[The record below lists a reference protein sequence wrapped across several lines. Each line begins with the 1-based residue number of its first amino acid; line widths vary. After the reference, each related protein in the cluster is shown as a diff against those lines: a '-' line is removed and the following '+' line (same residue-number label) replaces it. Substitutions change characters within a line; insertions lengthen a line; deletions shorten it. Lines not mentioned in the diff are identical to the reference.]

1 MITFKALGAIVLHGP
16 QGPADKLLAQPKR
29 LALLSWLALASP
41 RGPHRRDRLLA
52 LFWPESDEARARNSL
67 SQAIYHLRQELEP
80 ELLIGRGAETL
91 GLDFARLECDVLAF
105 EQAAAAGRWRAVRTA
120 YQGELLPGLHLSGA
134 PEFERWLERER
145 QRLAGIAFDAGWRAA
160 TDAECRADAAEAAE
174 AARWAAGLLPYD
186 EEALRRLLGVLDRA
200 GDRAGLLEAYEAFA
214 QRLGQEFGERPAPE
228 TAALVAQARSRRPT
242 MQDAVPTA
250 LDAPSGPATASAEHV
265 PSEPVARR
273 RRVPLGLVAV
283 GALLVVLSPVLL
295 ARRHAKASIPP
306 VRRAVA
312 VMPFMTHGE
321 PSLAYVGDGI
331 GALLE
336 AKLDG
341 AGGARLV
348 DPHAVRG
355 LLVPRSGDTGGA
367 ALTLETAR
375 RLRAT
380 HYVTGDVT
388 VVGDRV
394 QVRAELRNATGAGDV
409 LKAAAVSGAR
419 DSLFALADAVALQ
432 LLPDVAGLGRR
443 ESQAAGAA
451 GTTSLD
457 AFRAFLDGEAAMA
470 AGRYAEAADRFA
482 GAVAFDSGFA
492 IAAYRGATALDWAS
506 HSGREI
512 LAMLALADRGRA
524 RLSIRQAR
532 LLDAAT
538 AYYRQDG
545 DAAEHVLAEM
555 VADDPDAIEAWFLLG
570 ETRFHL
576 GPARGHSWREARLP
590 FERVV
595 ALDPDDP
602 EALLHLAR
610 LAAADRD
617 RPRLQAL
624 ADAVLPKLRGT
635 VRGWELEGLRAY
647 VSGDGSR
654 IADFRRGL
662 ASAPPGAAQE
672 AARAL
677 AVYLEDVEVALG
689 VDSIGAPGRSS
700 ALRTPYLA
708 ALGRWQDALEG
719 PVMPGCEQPTGW
731 FCPELRLAL
740 VSLPGVPLSRE
751 RSAAW
756 RVDVENV
763 ATLGDDASRYR
774 EVAQLAMLG
783 RFAAAQGDRTRWA
796 EAKRRLDSLA
806 SPTTFAAAYGA
817 WLDAVWLAR
826 QGGPVTAVEGAQA
839 ILHDP
844 DRRHSLLGPEPSWP
858 ARLDL
863 AMALAS
869 AGRDEEA
876 LALFRSVPDAS
887 GRDLMFLPYARLGEA
902 RLLARR
908 GEQAAAR
915 SLFGDVLRLW
925 RHADPAFQPTV
936 AAARADSARIGH

>member
-1 MITFKALGAIVLHGP
+1 MITFKALGAIALHGP
-16 QGPADKLLAQPKR
+16 HGPADKLLAQPKR

-52 LFWPESDEARARNSL
+52 LFWPESDEGRARNSL

-80 ELLIGRGAETL
+80 ELFVGRGAETL
-91 GLDFARLECDVLAF
+91 GLDFARLDCDVLAF
-105 EQAAAAGRWRAVRTA
+105 EQAAAAGRWLEVRTR
-120 YQGELLPGLHLSGA
+120 YQGDLLPSFHVSGA
-134 PEFERWLERER
+134 LEFERWLERER
-145 QRLAGIAFDAGWRAA
+145 QRLAGIAVDAGWRAA
-160 TDAECRADAAEAAE
+160 TDAERRGEAAEAAE

-200 GDRAGLLEAYEAFA
+200 GDRAGLLEAYESFA
-214 QRLGQEFGERPAPE
+214 QRLGQEFGERPGPE
-228 TAALVAQARSRRPT
+228 TAALVAQVRSRPLAAYEVDRSAH
-242 MQDAVPTA
+242 DG
-250 LDAPSGPATASAEHV
+250 PSVPATA
-265 PSEPVARR
+265 PSERVPTPAAARR
-273 RRVPLGLVAV
+273 SRVPLGLAVA
-283 GALLVVLSPVLL
+283 GALLLVLTLVAI
-295 ARRHAKASIPP
+295 ARRSAEADLLP

-312 VMPFMTHGE
+312 VMPFTVHGE

-341 AGGARLV
+341 AGGTRLV
-348 DPHAVRG
+348 DPRAVRG
-355 LLVPRSGDTGGA
+355 LLAPRSGDTGDAG
-367 ALTLETAR
+367 LTLEAAR

-380 HYVTGDVT
+380 HFVTGDVT
-388 VVGDRV
+388 AVGDRV
-394 QVRAELRNATGAGDV
+394 QVRAELRSAAGSGDV

-506 HSGREI
+506 HSGQEI

-524 RLSIRQAR
+524 RLSIRQTR

-555 VADDPDAIEAWFLLG
+555 VADDPEAIEAWFLLG

-576 GPARGHSWREARLP
+576 GPARGRSWREARVP
-590 FERVV
+590 FERVA
-595 ALDPDDP
+595 ALDPDDL

-617 RPRLQAL
+617 RPRLEAL
-624 ADAVLPKLRGT
+624 AAAVLPRLRGT

-647 VSGDGSR
+647 VSGDQAR

-677 AVYLEDVEVALG
+677 AVYLEEVEVALG
-689 VDSIGAPGRSS
+689 VDRLGAPGRSG
-700 ALRTPYLA
+700 ALRTPYLV
-708 ALGRWQDALEG
+708 ALGRWQEALDG
-719 PVMPGCEQPTGW
+719 PVVPGCERPTGW

-740 VSLPGVPLSRE
+740 ASLPGVPLSNE
-751 RSAAW
+751 RSEAW
-756 RVDVENV
+756 RVEVENIV
-763 ATLGDDASRYR
+763 TLGDDASRHR
-774 EVAQLAMLG
+774 NVARFAMLG
-783 RFAAAQGDRTRWA
+783 RFAAAQGDGTRWA
-796 EAKRRLDSLA
+796 EAKRRLDSLV
-806 SPTTFAAAYGA
+806 SPDTFAAAYGA

-826 QGGPVTAVEGAQA
+826 QGGAVTAVDGARA
-839 ILHDP
+839 ILRDP
-844 DRRHSLLGPEPSWP
+844 ARRHSLLGPEPSWP

-863 AMALAS
+863 AMALAA

-908 GEQAAAR
+908 GQLAAAR
-915 SLFGDVLRLW
+915 RSFGDVLRLW
-925 RHADPAFQPTV
+925 RHADPAFQPMV
-936 AAARADSARIGH
+936 AAARADSARVGR